1 MQIRRRLAA
10 ATLVVSAFAPGPH
23 LGRAQTP
30 EDERGVV
37 PREYANQIDTTVRK
51 RRPASA
57 HKATRRVRYV
67 PVDADQTPVTPGTDL
82 GVTFWRL
89 RDAKRADPPEAK
101 ERIAVRRHNVDQQAE
116 MTPERADPA
125 AEFADGE
132 LLRLSIE
139 VPVEGYLYIIDRE
152 RYVDGTTSAPYLI
165 FPSHQ
170 DVGTNDKGV
179 PGRLLFVPNEK
190 DDFEL
195 VRIDAGSPAKTA
207 ELFTVV
213 LSPTPLEQLPPLAA
227 NEETRKLDPEQFASW
242 MDAWKARTWRF
253 EQQGSLSATITRA
266 ERAAGARQHTAM
278 ADGDAL
284 PQTVYHVG
292 RKLAGPVYV
301 ELPIRIR
308 AR

>member
-1 MQIRRRLAA
+1 MRTLHTLAT
-10 ATLVVSAFAPGPH
+10 ATLIVSAFAAGPRF
-23 LGRAQTP
+23 GRAQTP
-30 EDERGVV
+30 EDERDVV
-37 PREYANQIDTTVRK
+37 PREYANQIDTSIRK
-51 RRPASA
+51 RRPASGRKV
-57 HKATRRVRYV
+57 HQPVRYV

-89 RDAKRADPPEAK
+89 RDAKPADPPEAK

-132 LLRLSIE
+132 LLRLSVE

-152 RYVDGTTSAPYLI
+152 QYVDGTTSAPYLI
-165 FPSHQ
+165 FPSQQ
-170 DVGTNDKGV
+170 DVGKNDKGV

-195 VRIDAGSPAKTA
+195 KRIDPGSPTKAA
-207 ELFTVV
+207 ELLTVI
-213 LSPTPLEQLPPLAA
+213 LSPTPLKELAPLAP
-227 NEETRKLDPEQFASW
+227 NEETRKLDPQQFASW

-253 EQQGSLSATITRA
+253 EQQGGLSAIITRA
-266 ERAAGARQHTAM
+266 ERAAGAAGHTTM
-278 ADGDAL
+278 TDEDAL

-292 RKLAGPVYV
+292 RKLTAPIYV
-301 ELPIRIR
+301 EVPIRIR
-308 AR
+308 T